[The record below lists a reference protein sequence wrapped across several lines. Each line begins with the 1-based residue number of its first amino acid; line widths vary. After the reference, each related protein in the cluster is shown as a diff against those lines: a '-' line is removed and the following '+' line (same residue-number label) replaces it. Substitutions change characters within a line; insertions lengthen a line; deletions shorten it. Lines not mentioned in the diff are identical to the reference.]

1 MVVEKA
7 MDDLLS
13 KDTLYRSELA
23 SDTAK
28 RLTEAEERRKI
39 RRDASIEVTLGHILL
54 EIIIRLENVPTGT
67 NDRYGS

>member
-1 MVVEKA
+1 